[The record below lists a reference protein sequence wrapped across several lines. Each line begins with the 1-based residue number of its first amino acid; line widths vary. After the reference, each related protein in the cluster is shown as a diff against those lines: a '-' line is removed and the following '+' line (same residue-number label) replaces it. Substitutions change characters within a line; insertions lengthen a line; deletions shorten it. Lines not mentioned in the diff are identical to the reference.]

1 MASKKISRRAQRKLV
16 WTERALR
23 DLRDID
29 AYIAADDPAAAER
42 WVGKLLAA
50 AERAARFPYS
60 GPVVREK
67 GRDDLRQI
75 LVRSYR
81 IVYLVGEKQV
91 SVLTV
96 FEGHHLLPEDVGGRG
111 AG

>member
-1 MASKKISRRAQRKLV
+1 MASRKATAGRTPRKLA

-42 WVGKLLAA
+42 WIGKLLSA
-50 AERAARFPYS
+50 AERAAKFPHS
-60 GPVVREK
+60 GHVVREK
-67 GRDDLRQI
+67 GREDVRQI

-81 IVYLVGEKQV
+81 IVYLVREKQV
-91 SVLTV
+91 DILTV
-96 FEGHHLLPEDVGGRG
+96 FEGHHLLPDDVT
-111 AG
+111 